1 MAETLLGKAHM
12 GLTVDQAELTRLMHE
27 LKIYGDAPGSSFFL
41 VRTAQSLVRAKQ
53 HKVAL
58 DTINRAVERTP
69 DLLPP
74 YFIRADILISL
85 NDLSGAERDLETIDQ
100 LLQKRGGFLEGDE
113 SQMQELAIR
122 IMIEKKQF
130 QHAKDKIDTSAFLP
144 HKVHRRL
151 SQILAR
157 AIGFAPGSASKQLAS
172 WSKEYLANGR
182 LGGR

>member
-1 MAETLLGKAHM
+1 M
-12 GLTVDQAELTRLMHE
+12 
-27 LKIYGDAPGSSFFL
+27 
-41 VRTAQSLVRAKQ
+41 
-53 HKVAL
+53 
-58 DTINRAVERTP
+58 
-69 DLLPP
+69 
-74 YFIRADILISL
+74 
-85 NDLSGAERDLETIDQ
+85 DQ

-130 QHAKDKIDTSAFLP
+130 QHAKDKMDTSAFLP